1 MNQGSILGP
10 LLFVVSINDITENM
24 EVPYL
29 LYVDGVNNFY
39 AINTISNCFKL
50 QKSLNNIKLK
60 CAVLT
65 LSASKKQHVSIS
77 IFFSR
82 IYITGKIIDNIYV
95 GAL

>member
-65 LSASKKQHVSIS
+65 LSASKKTTCQYFY
-77 IFFSR
+77 IFLTNL
-82 IYITGKIIDNIYV
+82 YNGKNYR
-95 GAL
+95 